1 MSFKIPHK
9 VFLKTILIFKAFAGK
24 DIPMPSILLV
34 AETGSDISPELAA
47 QYNIHIVPMHV
58 AFGTDPVDDGSFPAE
73 EIRDYYLRT
82 GKLPT
87 TSGSTPED
95 FTRMFDKLHA
105 DYPDAQ
111 ILYLAYSAITT
122 CSYQSAIIAS
132 EGRDYVTAIDT
143 KQVSI
148 GQGAVVVA
156 LAQILQ
162 DNPDMTLREAVE
174 AANGLIERAKMCFL
188 PDNLEFLR
196 AGGRVSNAAYLGS
209 RILSLH
215 PCIEILE
222 GKLMATKKYRGQMIK
237 VAPQLIRDYSE
248 KYDLERNCLW
258 LVYTVGLQDDIRK
271 AAEAAAEECGFASI
285 RWIRAGGVIT
295 THGGPAAFGLAG
307 FRKA

>member
-1 MSFKIPHK
+1 
-9 VFLKTILIFKAFAGK
+9 
-24 DIPMPSILLV
+24 MPSILLV

-58 AFGTDPVDDGSFPAE
+58 AFGTAPVDDGTFPAE
-73 EIRDYYLRT
+73 EIRDFYLRT

-95 FTRMFDKLHA
+95 FIRMFDNLHA
-105 DYPDAQ
+105 ARPDAK
-111 ILYLAYSAITT
+111 ILYLAYSAVTT
-122 CSYQSAIIAS
+122 CSYQSAIIAA

-143 KQVSI
+143 KQVSV
-148 GQGAVVVA
+148 GQCAIVVGVA
-156 LAQILQ
+156 QLLQ
-162 DNPDMTLREAVE
+162 DNPGMTLQEAVE

-209 RILSLH
+209 RVLSLH
-215 PCIEILE
+215 PCIEILD
-222 GKLMATKKYRGQMIK
+222 GKLTATKKYRGQMSK
-237 VAPQLIRDYSE
+237 VAPQLIRDYAE
-248 KYDLERNCLW
+248 KYDLERDCLW
-258 LVYTVGLQDDIRK
+258 LVYTVGLQEEVRRI
-271 AAEAAAEECGFASI
+271 AEAAAEECGFAKV

-307 FRKA
+307 FQKA

>member
-1 MSFKIPHK
+1 
-9 VFLKTILIFKAFAGK
+9 
-24 DIPMPSILLV
+24 MPSILLV

-58 AFGTDPVDDGSFPAE
+58 AFGTDPVDDGTFPPE

-95 FTRMFDKLHA
+95 FIRMFDQLHA

-111 ILYLAYSAITT
+111 ILYLAYSAVTT
-122 CSYQSAIIAS
+122 CSYQSAIIAA
-132 EGRDYVTAIDT
+132 EGRDYVTALDT
-143 KQVSI
+143 KQVSV
-148 GQGAVVVA
+148 GQGAVVMRVA
-156 LAQILQ
+156 QMLQ
-162 DNPDMTLREAVE
+162 ANPDMTLQEAVDG
-174 AANGLIERAKMCFL
+174 ANAIIARAKMCFL

-222 GKLMATKKYRGQMIK
+222 GKLTATKKYRGQMAK
-237 VAPQLIRDYSE
+237 VATQLIRDYSE
-248 KYDLERNCLW
+248 KYDLDRDCLW
-258 LVYTVGLQDDIRK
+258 LVYTVGLQDEVRQ
-271 AAEAAAEECGFASI
+271 AAEAAAKECGFASVCWF
-285 RWIRAGGVIT
+285 RCGCVIT
-295 THGGPAAFGLAG
+295 THGGPGAFGLAG